1 MAMTG
6 TSKHRLMQETGLED
20 MTIRTAIHKLLLYFK
35 SVNNLCPSYFNEL
48 LPLQVCE
55 TTNYSLRTTS
65 NYSFSSSRTERFKR
79 SFCPSTSMLWIN
91 ISLDIRLLRVYKF
104 FFFKQALFSFFNVPS
119 YNILYNFAFDR
130 VNAISHTC
138 FCGFHTETVKHFFFT
153 VLSIL
158 PLGQICSLLRAA
170 RVFADRWTTMHV
182 LITNNISFSI
192 WYAVSAA
199 RAK

>member
-1 MAMTG
+1 MTG

-20 MTIRTAIHKLLLYFK
+20 MTIRTAIRKLLLYFK

-104 FFFKQALFSFFNVPS
+104 FLNKLYFLFLMFLVT
-119 YNILYNFAFDR
+119 I
-130 VNAISHTC
+130 
-138 FCGFHTETVKHFFFT
+138 FFT
-153 VLSIL
+153 ILLLIGLMRLVILVFVVSTLRRLSI
-158 PLGQICSLLRAA
+158 
-170 RVFADRWTTMHV
+170 
-182 LITNNISFSI
+182 FS
-192 WYAVSAA
+192 
-199 RAK
+199 